1 MDTEGEEVEPADRL
15 SLVVAADGSINPEY
29 PIYTLPGAAESH
41 VQVACVAELG
51 DRILVAVPSTV
62 WHKKTNKRLL
72 GSKLLQKVTAVQVPC
87 CTPDQRQDMDPE
99 VVLKVWMGFLTSE
112 AFALLEL
119 GDVIPEVEHEFGA
132 EMDDASVIPFA
143 QGLVDAAQEHFAF
156 VSAQE
161 EEPLPLLEGKSGD
174 VGEMEDRI
182 SKLESLMQTVAHN
195 LEALAGG
202 KETPKMPLAKE
213 KVKPKPKAA
222 QKTVGDGGKFPLL
235 DPGVVAASL
244 AAGIEEEALEQMQ
257 KMLAAGQK
265 DSKKLKENPVRRS
278 ALKKTD
284 ELSESEEEAAPEVSF
299 AAGTPT
305 PVEPIETVSEAV
317 QKLTQI
323 VVQLTEDKG
332 KKHKASDLENALDA
346 VGGSSDG
353 VAGVTSGKK
362 AAAARRALRNALIHS
377 PEDLSHLIE
386 KLMYEDLTSTTL
398 PPGMPRPKMSA
409 RAWVEHRSRI
419 GSYRAS
425 AHAAWGI
432 SGVLD
437 SLYEGHY
444 SAARAR
450 ANLLLLQLDQAAAD
464 RGNWLLAGEL
474 SLENLPPLSR
484 LAQHSPPL
492 VSEGEAPY
500 SRLLDSRWAEICLS
514 HLKETEEF
522 LTKRKNLSSRKPDG
536 GVRDGGGE
544 DIDPEPKRRPRPKAK
559 QKALPEVG
567 DA

>member
-99 VVLKVWMGFLTSE
+99 MVLKVWMGFLTSE
-112 AFALLEL
+112 ALTLLEL

-161 EEPLPLLEGKSGD
+161 EEPLPVLEGKSGD

-195 LEALAGG
+195 LETLVGG
-202 KETPKMPLAKE
+202 KETPQRLLAKE

-244 AAGIEEEALEQMQ
+244 AAGIEEEALEQM
-257 KMLAAGQK
+257 
-265 DSKKLKENPVRRS
+265 
-278 ALKKTD
+278 
-284 ELSESEEEAAPEVSF
+284 
-299 AAGTPT
+299 
-305 PVEPIETVSEAV
+305 
-317 QKLTQI
+317 
-323 VVQLTEDKG
+323 
-332 KKHKASDLENALDA
+332 
-346 VGGSSDG
+346 
-353 VAGVTSGKK
+353 
-362 AAAARRALRNALIHS
+362 
-377 PEDLSHLIE
+377 
-386 KLMYEDLTSTTL
+386 
-398 PPGMPRPKMSA
+398 
-409 RAWVEHRSRI
+409 
-419 GSYRAS
+419 
-425 AHAAWGI
+425 
-432 SGVLD
+432 
-437 SLYEGHY
+437 
-444 SAARAR
+444 
-450 ANLLLLQLDQAAAD
+450 
-464 RGNWLLAGEL
+464 
-474 SLENLPPLSR
+474 
-484 LAQHSPPL
+484 
-492 VSEGEAPY
+492 
-500 SRLLDSRWAEICLS
+500 
-514 HLKETEEF
+514 
-522 LTKRKNLSSRKPDG
+522 
-536 GVRDGGGE
+536 
-544 DIDPEPKRRPRPKAK
+544 
-559 QKALPEVG
+559 
-567 DA
+567 